1 MRPPRPASW
10 PRVSAPLLS
19 GYLAVAFRRGGLKT
33 PGGSPLRPRGRGAV
47 GPVGEPP
54 GSPQTLETAP
64 AVVAAPEARG
74 RGVCFEPPLGARGAR
89 PARPARPPR
98 AVSAGAGCG

>member
-33 PGGSPLRPRGRGAV
+33 PGGVAPP
-47 GPVGEPP
+47 PP
-54 GSPQTLETAP
+54 GS
-64 AVVAAPEARG
+64 G
-74 RGVCFEPPLGARGAR
+74 GGGARRGA
-89 PARPARPPR
+89 
-98 AVSAGAGCG
+98 SWLSSDS